1 MRLSLLA
8 SLVALT
14 VLPTCPAAAAESGH
28 GFNTP
33 LEVAEAL
40 LEEMGL
46 DAGTCPET
54 LPVKL
59 GDDLQA
65 ACARNGA
72 GHKQTIKAL
81 EGALAQRRF
90 SGIDFLPVSKWRNV
104 DKTWQRTAWWIGGA
118 SIEVLSS
125 RKSGDVA
132 ILASRVYPRCGND
145 VRFVPALAAK
155 NASEAPLFLSP
166 SSYPDG
172 AAKMKLDGSVALAL
186 TIDAEGRSSVRC
198 IHHASPLGYGFEL
211 PAIEA
216 AREMRQQ
223 LVLEDGAARDR
234 VLNVVVSFSKR
245 SERGKLQGVRYHD

>member
-1 MRLSLLA
+1 MRVWLVVTLAALLSAPA
-8 SLVALT
+8 SG
-14 VLPTCPAAAAESGH
+14 AEGGH
-28 GFNTP
+28 GFETP
-33 LEVAEAL
+33 FEVAEAL

-46 DAGTCPET
+46 TASACPES
-54 LPVKL
+54 LPAHL
-59 GDDLQA
+59 GDDRQA
-65 ACARNGA
+65 VCARNAG
-72 GHKQTIKAL
+72 GHKKTMTAL
-81 EGALAQRRF
+81 ERALAERRF

-145 VRFVPALAAK
+145 VRFVPALAARD
-155 NASEAPLFLSP
+155 ASEAPLFLAP
-166 SSYPDG
+166 SSYPDR

-186 TIDAEGRSSVRC
+186 QIDAEGRSSVRC

-211 PAIEA
+211 PAIET

-245 SERGKLQGVRYHD
+245 GERGKPQGVRYHD